1 MKRNQV
7 QPQKITGKKD
17 FYKPG
22 FVSNPPKIVYKDFE
36 VGKKFSLTIDII
48 NVSYVFNS
56 FHPQPLDDEII
67 KVKGRNYHKSCYQTK
82 NDILEIRDLFAE
94 NINKNV
100 VFSSLMSVINN
111 IIFRRGVTSDY
122 LKFALN
128 YYIQNKIPLNYP
140 QGLYYVVQN
149 KDVKTAYEKSKAE
162 SIKKKML
169 PKVDV
174 GLDIDKTY
182 ERKTR
187 TKKTI
192 GDIFNE

>member
-1 MKRNQV
+1 MKC
-7 QPQKITGKKD
+7 D
-17 FYKPG
+17 YKNC
-22 FVSNPPKIVYKDFE
+22 SE
-36 VGKKFSLTIDII
+36 
-48 NVSYVFNS
+48 
-56 FHPQPLDDEII
+56 PLDDEII

-169 PKVDV
+169 PKVNV

>member
-1 MKRNQV
+1 MKC
-7 QPQKITGKKD
+7 D
-17 FYKPG
+17 YKNC
-22 FVSNPPKIVYKDFE
+22 SE
-36 VGKKFSLTIDII
+36 
-48 NVSYVFNS
+48 
-56 FHPQPLDDEII
+56 PLDDEII
-67 KVKGRNYHKSCYQTK
+67 KVKGRNYHKSCFQTK

-111 IIFRRGVTSDY
+111 IIFHRGVTSDY

-174 GLDIDKTY
+174 GLDINKTY

-192 GDIFNE
+192 EDIFNE

>member
-1 MKRNQV
+1 MKC
-7 QPQKITGKKD
+7 D
-17 FYKPG
+17 YKNC
-22 FVSNPPKIVYKDFE
+22 SE
-36 VGKKFSLTIDII
+36 
-48 NVSYVFNS
+48 
-56 FHPQPLDDEII
+56 PLDDEII

-182 ERKTR
+182 ERKKKK
-187 TKKTI
+187 KKTI

>member
-1 MKRNQV
+1 MKC
-7 QPQKITGKKD
+7 D
-17 FYKPG
+17 YKNC
-22 FVSNPPKIVYKDFE
+22 SE
-36 VGKKFSLTIDII
+36 
-48 NVSYVFNS
+48 
-56 FHPQPLDDEII
+56 PLDDEII

>member
-1 MKRNQV
+1 MKC
-7 QPQKITGKKD
+7 D
-17 FYKPG
+17 YKNC
-22 FVSNPPKIVYKDFE
+22 SE
-36 VGKKFSLTIDII
+36 
-48 NVSYVFNS
+48 
-56 FHPQPLDDEII
+56 PLDDEII

-128 YYIQNKIPLNYP
+128 YYIQNRIPLNYP

-149 KDVKTAYEKSKAE
+149 KDIKTAYEKSKAE